1 MLKQGLQQKLLQ
13 KLSPQ
18 QIQFIKL
25 LQLNS
30 MDLNQRVEEEMME
43 NPALVKGDD
52 DDAYE
57 DVAKTENLSEDELA
71 PDDTAGENLSVD
83 DYAGDDDI
91 DVKDYVSDDY
101 DAEGFHLSDDG
112 AEEDRKENPLADSA
126 SFHDS
131 LLEQFNAIADDEKEL
146 TIGQQI
152 IGTIDDDGYLRRPL
166 EAIQNDL
173 AFSQN
178 VEASAEE
185 MLHALHKIQKLDPA
199 GIAATSLQECLLLQL
214 KRKNH
219 EKPDV
224 VVAEKIIKNHF
235 DDFTKKHYEKLSR
248 QLKINDDELKA
259 AITVITHLNPKP
271 GESVGSSQAAYIIPD
286 FILVEHNGRLSVQLN
301 ARNAPDL
308 RISRSYM
315 ETLRG
320 YDKNPTQNK
329 ELKQTVQFIK
339 QKLDSAKWFIDS
351 IRQRQQTLLLTMT
364 AILKHQYAYFE
375 SGDEA
380 RLKPMILKDIAEQI
394 GLDIS
399 TVSRVASSKYVQT
412 EFGVL
417 PLKFFFSEGIQNEEG
432 EEVSSREVKKILKDA
447 IEAEDKRKP
456 LPDEQLMEILKEKGY
471 HIARRTVAKYREQMN
486 IPVARLRKEI

>member
-30 MDLNQRVEEEMME
+30 MDLHQRVEEEMME

>member
-30 MDLNQRVEEEMME
+30 MDLNQRVEDEMME

-101 DAEGFHLSDDG
+101 DTDGFHLSDDG
-112 AEEDRKENPLADSA
+112 AEEDRKENPLADST

-146 TIGQQI
+146 AIGQQI

-173 AFSQN
+173 VFSQN
-178 VEASAEE
+178 IEASAEE
-185 MLHALHKIQKLDPA
+185 MQHALHKIQKLDPA

-219 EKPDV
+219 EKPEV

-286 FILVEHNGRLSVQLN
+286 FILVEHNGKLSVQLN

-351 IRQRQQTLLLTMT
+351 IRQRQQTLLLTMS
-364 AILKHQYAYFE
+364 AILKYQYAYFE

-412 EFGVL
+412 DFGVL

-456 LPDEQLMEILKEKGY
+456 LPDEQLMEILKDKGY

>member
-30 MDLNQRVEEEMME
+30 MDLHQRVEEEMME

-57 DVAKTENLSEDELA
+57 DVAKTENLSEVELA